1 MKECPNCSKKFDNL
15 GVHLR
20 FCGNDRSKEANITID
35 KYMGKSLS
43 STLDGIREVL
53 RPFTYTI
60 ETTTTEQNGTYD
72 EVELKIRIPIRR

>member
-1 MKECPNCSKKFDNL
+1 MKECPNCGKEFDNL

-20 FCGNDRSKEANITID
+20 FCGNKPKETNIIID

-43 STLDGIREVL
+43 STLDEIREVL
-53 RPFTYTI
+53 KSFKYTL
-60 ETTTTEQNGTYD
+60 ETTTTEQNGDYD